1 MSAPYLA
8 TMAQRYSEQVLSSSI
23 GKRVVHLDFW
33 NHGLKKNMPQHYKD
47 YYAVWRQGPQQHV
60 HSVPNT
66 ATFEKD
72 EWGEIYPVQN
82 PRVSVIYPDQFHEGL
97 WGGEGVVKG
106 MLTREDGNHRNFTP
120 PAAKYWWP
128 ILFEGVLYSEILDA
142 HIELVATKRG
152 LRLVDEARGLDSYL
166 LSTPV
171 NEVFA
176 TKLLRLKRELL
187 LRLADKENFSTR
199 AGGRPETFAKFE
211 QFALAQEE
219 ADWHGLTLT
228 EAKQKQSLLERRQAE
243 DTNVP
248 DKLTFRRKMVEQLR
262 SGEYEED
269 YEEEEGDSGGFL
281 GRVFKR

>member
-1 MSAPYLA
+1 M
-8 TMAQRYSEQVLSSSI
+8 
-23 GKRVVHLDFW
+23 
-33 NHGLKKNMPQHYKD
+33 
-47 YYAVWRQGPQQHV
+47 
-60 HSVPNT
+60 
-66 ATFEKD
+66 
-72 EWGEIYPVQN
+72 QN

>member
-1 MSAPYLA
+1 M
-8 TMAQRYSEQVLSSSI
+8 
-23 GKRVVHLDFW
+23 
-33 NHGLKKNMPQHYKD
+33 
-47 YYAVWRQGPQQHV
+47 
-60 HSVPNT
+60 
-66 ATFEKD
+66 
-72 EWGEIYPVQN
+72 QN
-82 PRVSVIYPDQFHEGL
+82 PRVSVIYPDQFHQGL

-128 ILFEGVLYSEILDA
+128 ILFEGVVYSEILEA

-171 NEVFA
+171 NEVYA

-219 ADWHGLTLT
+219 ADWHGLTLD
-228 EAKQKQSLLERRQAE
+228 EAKQKQSLLERRQAR
-243 DTNVP
+243 DAAVP
-248 DKLTFRRKMVEQLR
+248 DKLTFRRNMVEQLR

-269 YEEEEGDSGGFL
+269 YEEEEGDTGGFL